1 MKKYL
6 KPRIEVTTVS
16 TECQL
21 LADSGI
27 TISNQQLNP
36 KPGQTLGSPA
46 KEFAP
51 RDFKD
56 AEIMEL

>member
-1 MKKYL
+1 MKKYF

-21 LADSGI
+21 LAGSGV
-27 TISNQQLNP
+27 TISNQNFEK
-36 KPGQTLGSPA
+36 KPHQTLGSEA
-46 KEFAP
+46 KDFAP
-51 RDFKD
+51 RNFKD

>member
-6 KPRIEVTTVS
+6 KPCIEVTTVS

-21 LADSGI
+21 LAGSGV
-27 TISNQQLNP
+27 TLSNPNLKTQP
-36 KPGQTLGSPA
+36 HQTFGSQA

>member
-21 LADSGI
+21 LAGSGI
-27 TISNQQLNP
+27 TITNQNFKKEP
-36 KPGQTLGSPA
+36 HQTFGSPA

>member
-21 LADSGI
+21 LAGSGV
-27 TISNQQLNP
+27 TISSQNSKKGP
-36 KPGQTLGSPA
+36 HQTFSSPA

>member
-21 LADSGI
+21 LADSVLSV
-27 TISNQQLNP
+27 SNQQLIP
-36 KPGQTLGSPA
+36 HGHQTLGSEA

>member
-6 KPRIEVTTVS
+6 KPCIEVTTVS

-21 LADSGI
+21 LASTGVSV
-27 TISNQQLNP
+27 SNQNFEIQP
-36 KPGQTLGSPA
+36 PQTLGSPA

-51 RDFKD
+51 CDFKD

>member
-6 KPRIEVTTVS
+6 KPCIEVTTVS

-21 LADSGI
+21 LAS
-27 TISNQQLNP
+27 TCVSASNQNFKIQP
-36 KPGQTLGSPA
+36 PQTLGSPA

>member
-21 LADSGI
+21 LADSGVTI
-27 TISNQQLNP
+27 TNQNFEIQP
-36 KPGQTLGSPA
+36 PQTLGSPA

>member
-21 LADSGI
+21 LAGSSLGI
-27 TISNQQLNP
+27 GNQQLNSH
-36 KPGQTLGSPA
+36 GHQTRGSEA

>member
-6 KPRIEVTTVS
+6 KPRIKVTTVS

-21 LADSGI
+21 LAGSLS
-27 TISNQQLNP
+27 ISNQNLEPQP
-36 KPGQTLGSPA
+36 HQTLGSEA
-46 KEFAP
+46 KDFAP

>member
-21 LADSGI
+21 LAGSGVTLSTPNI
-27 TISNQQLNP
+27 KTH
-36 KPGQTLGSPA
+36 KHQTLGSEA

>member
-6 KPRIEVTTVS
+6 KPRIQVTTVS

-21 LADSGI
+21 LAGSGVSV
-27 TISNQQLNP
+27 SNQNFEIQ
-36 KPGQTLGSPA
+36 PGKTLGSPA

>member
-21 LADSGI
+21 LAGSGV
-27 TISNQQLNP
+27 TISNQNFKIQ
-36 KPGQTLGSPA
+36 PGQTLGSPA

>member
-21 LADSGI
+21 LAGSLS
-27 TISNQQLNP
+27 ISNQNFEIQP
-36 KPGQTLGSPA
+36 PQTLGSPA

>member
-21 LADSGI
+21 LAGSLS
-27 TISNQQLNP
+27 ISNQNLETHEH
-36 KPGQTLGSPA
+36 QTLGSEA

>member
-21 LADSGI
+21 LAGSGLS
-27 TISNQQLNP
+27 ISNQNFKKEP
-36 KPGQTLGSPA
+36 HQTFGSEA

-56 AEIMEL
+56 AKIMEL

>member
-21 LADSGI
+21 LAGSGV
-27 TISNQQLNP
+27 TIGNQQLNP
-36 KPGQTLGSPA
+36 HEHQTLGEA

>member
-21 LADSGI
+21 LAGSGSS
-27 TISNQQLNP
+27 ISTQNSQKVP
-36 KPGQTLGSPA
+36 HQTFSSPA
-46 KEFAP
+46 KESAP

>member
-21 LADSGI
+21 LAGSGVSV
-27 TISNQQLNP
+27 SNQDFN
-36 KPGQTLGSPA
+36 KHEHQTLGSPA

>member
-21 LADSGI
+21 LAGSGVTLSTPNI
-27 TISNQQLNP
+27 KTH
-36 KPGQTLGSPA
+36 KHQTLGSEA
-46 KEFAP
+46 KEFA
-51 RDFKD
+51 R
-56 AEIMEL
+56 L

>member
-6 KPRIEVTTVS
+6 KPRIEITTVI

-21 LADSGI
+21 LAGSGLS
-27 TISNQQLNP
+27 TSYQNSKKEP
-36 KPGQTLGSPA
+36 HQTFGSPA

>member
-6 KPRIEVTTVS
+6 KPCIEVTTVS

-21 LADSGI
+21 LAGSSV
-27 TISNQQLNP
+27 TLSNPNP
-36 KPGQTLGSPA
+36 KTHGHQTLGSQA

>member
-21 LADSGI
+21 LAGSGV
-27 TISNQQLNP
+27 TLSSPNP
-36 KPGQTLGSPA
+36 KTQPHQTLGSPA

>member
-21 LADSGI
+21 LAGSGV
-27 TISNQQLNP
+27 TISNQNFEKKPP
-36 KPGQTLGSPA
+36 KTFGSPA

>member
-21 LADSGI
+21 LAGSGI
-27 TISNQQLNP
+27 TLTDQNFKKEP
-36 KPGQTLGSPA
+36 HQTFGIPA

>member
-6 KPRIEVTTVS
+6 KPYIEVTTVS

-21 LADSGI
+21 LAGSGVPV
-27 TISNQQLNP
+27 SNQQLIQH
-36 KPGQTLGSPA
+36 KPQTLRSA
-46 KEFAP
+46 EKDFAP

>member
-21 LADSGI
+21 LAGSVFSV
-27 TISNQQLNP
+27 SNQDFNKHEQ
-36 KPGQTLGSPA
+36 QTLGSPA

>member
-21 LADSGI
+21 LAGSDLSI
-27 TISNQQLNP
+27 TNQNLEVQP
-36 KPGQTLGSPA
+36 HQTLGGEA

>member
-21 LADSGI
+21 LAGSGVSV
-27 TISNQQLNP
+27 SNQNFEIQ
-36 KPGQTLGSPA
+36 PGKHSVARQKSLHHATL
-46 KEFAP
+46 KMQ
-51 RDFKD
+51 K
-56 AEIMEL
+56 

>member
-21 LADSGI
+21 LASTGVSV
-27 TISNQQLNP
+27 SNQDFN
-36 KPGQTLGSPA
+36 KHEHQTLGSPA
-46 KEFAP
+46 KDFAP

>member
-6 KPRIEVTTVS
+6 KPCIEVTTVS

-21 LADSGI
+21 LAGSLS
-27 TISNQQLNP
+27 ISNQNFEIQP
-36 KPGQTLGSPA
+36 PQTLGSPA

>member
-6 KPRIEVTTVS
+6 KPCIEVTTVS

-21 LADSGI
+21 LASTGVSV
-27 TISNQQLNP
+27 SNQNFEIQPP
-36 KPGQTLGSPA
+36 KTFGSPA

>member
-21 LADSGI
+21 LAGSGI
-27 TISNQQLNP
+27 TLTDQNFKKEP
-36 KPGQTLGSPA
+36 HQTLGSPA

>member
-21 LADSGI
+21 LAGSSLS
-27 TISNQQLNP
+27 ISNQNL
-36 KPGQTLGSPA
+36 KPQPHQTLGSEA

>member
-6 KPRIEVTTVS
+6 KPYIEVTTVS

-21 LADSGI
+21 LADSSV
-27 TISNQQLNP
+27 TLSNPNP
-36 KPGQTLGSPA
+36 KTHEHQTLGSQA

>member
-6 KPRIEVTTVS
+6 KPHIEVTTVS

-21 LADSGI
+21 LAGSGV
-27 TISNQQLNP
+27 TIGNQQLNP
-36 KPGQTLGSPA
+36 HEHQTLGSPA
-46 KEFAP
+46 KDFAP

>member
-21 LADSGI
+21 LAGSSV
-27 TISNQQLNP
+27 TISSPNP
-36 KPGQTLGSPA
+36 KTQPHQTFGSPA

-56 AEIMEL
+56 AEIVEL

>member
-21 LADSGI
+21 LAGSVFS
-27 TISNQQLNP
+27 ISNQNLEVQP
-36 KPGQTLGSPA
+36 HQTLGGEA

>member
-21 LADSGI
+21 LAGSVFS
-27 TISNQQLNP
+27 ISNQNLETHEH
-36 KPGQTLGSPA
+36 QTLGSPA

-51 RDFKD
+51 CDFKD